1 MYCCMV
7 FWLDLTWMVLVR
19 NSIQG
24 IIPGAAIDGQ
34 VFLYKSASQA
44 SFTKKKVQYYNAS
57 VMISWFRTRAVQ
69 TNLSHSSAMT
79 NMS

>member
-44 SFTKKKVQYYNAS
+44 SFTIKKMFS
-57 VMISWFRTRAVQ
+57 IIT
-69 TNLSHSSAMT
+69 H
-79 NMS
+79 